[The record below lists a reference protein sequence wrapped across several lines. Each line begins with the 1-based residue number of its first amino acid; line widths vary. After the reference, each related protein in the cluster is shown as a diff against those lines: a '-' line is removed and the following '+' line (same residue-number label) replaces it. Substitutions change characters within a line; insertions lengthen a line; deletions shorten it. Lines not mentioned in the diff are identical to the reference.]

1 MKNLAILQARMGSS
15 RLPGKVLRRI
25 NGRPMIEWQILRIQK
40 SSVGEII
47 LATSDDAADDELAK
61 FVEDLGIAVFRGSL
75 RDVHS
80 RFVTILQK
88 DTPQYFLR
96 LTGDCPVAMP
106 NLIDE
111 MIFDF
116 ESSGVEYLSNVSPPT
131 FPDGLDIEIISSQS
145 FLEFSKLNLS
155 EEEKEHVTLGMRQRP
170 GDFKIGNFVN
180 KQDLS
185 KMRWT
190 VDYEE
195 DFNFIS
201 KIFEYFRGREAEF
214 TIDDI
219 VQALDSGKV
228 LDNVIP
234 HEFRNISVKN
244 GVKSD

>member
-1 MKNLAILQARMGSS
+1 MGSS
-15 RLPGKVLRRI
+15 RLPGKVLKLI
-25 NGRPMIEWQILRIQK
+25 NGRPMIEWQISRIQK
-40 SSVGEII
+40 SAVGKII
-47 LATSDDAADDELAK
+47 LATSDDDADDELAK
-61 FVEDLGIAVFRGSL
+61 VVGDLGIEVFRGSL

-80 RFVTILQK
+80 RFVSILQE

-96 LTGDCPVAMP
+96 LTGDCPVTMP

-111 MIFDF
+111 MISSF
-116 ESSGVEYLSNVSPPT
+116 ESSHLDYLSNVNPPT

-145 FLEFSKLNLS
+145 FLDFSKLNLTK
-155 EEEKEHVTLGMRQRP
+155 EEKEHVTLGIHLRP
-170 GDFKIGNFVN
+170 KDFKIGNFVN

-228 LDNVIP
+228 PDNVVS
-234 HEFRNISVKN
+234 HEFRNISIKD
-244 GVKSD
+244 GVESD